1 MGLPLEQ
8 CMKKLKSL
16 GFSLADLYVHWDL
29 GKGHFHPL
37 DVMREPLAVLE
48 AVEQAEASSGVR
60 FTAMDL
66 GTEQFSASERG
77 QVEAACK
84 LCRRVSIPVLNIL
97 CGKREARIEMRRI
110 RDFVSIAREHGL
122 VLSVETTGGC
132 IFMAPSEALELVG
145 DAPSLKLTLDTG
157 HLLSN
162 GIPQAEWAPL
172 LPYAAHVHLKDAG
185 TDLRHHEVPF
195 GTGALDFT
203 GLLDSLRAARYDG
216 ALTVEYLGP
225 RSQDAVRF
233 DPEPEVVKVLAAWGK
248 WLYSSPGN
256 AGTGSADPVG
266 AGDAGAGPA
275 GAGPSSAPDNTFHR
289 A

>member
-1 MGLPLEQ
+1 MRISGSTFTFMGLPLEQ
-8 CMKKLKSL
+8 CMGKLKSL
-16 GFSLADLYVHWDL
+16 GFSFADLYVHWDL

-48 AVEQAEASSGVR
+48 AVEQVEASTGVK
-60 FTAMDL
+60 FVAMNI

-77 QVEAACK
+77 QVEASCK
-84 LCRRVSIPVLNIL
+84 LCRRVSIPVVNIL
-97 CGKREARIEMRRI
+97 CGRREERIEMRRI
-110 RDFVSIAREHGL
+110 RDFLSIAKDHGL
-122 VLSVETTGGC
+122 TLSIETTGGC
-132 IFMAPSEALELVG
+132 MFMAPAVAVGLLGEAPG
-145 DAPSLKLTLDTG
+145 LKVALDTG

-172 LPYAAHVHLKDAG
+172 IPYTAHVHLKDAG

-195 GTGALDFT
+195 GTGALDFA

-216 ALTVEYLGP
+216 AITVEYLGP

-233 DPEPEVVKVLAAWGK
+233 DPEPEVVKVLGAWEK
-248 WLYSSPGN
+248 WLYSAPGNSGAGN
-256 AGTGSADPVG
+256 AGPASASD
-266 AGDAGAGPA
+266 DA
-275 GAGPSSAPDNTFHR
+275 FHR